1 MAGLSHLKLDGLV
14 PASNPAHRKWR
25 NVSFLALS
33 SLLAMT
39 LWFSATAVVP
49 QLTEEWSLS
58 ESQRSWMTMSVQIGF
73 VVGAL
78 VSSLLNLADRI
89 SARHLI
95 SGSALLGA
103 AFNAA
108 IPIVN

>member
-1 MAGLSHLKLDGLV
+1 MKGLLLTDQST
-14 PASNPAHRKWR
+14 RKW
-25 NVSFLALS
+25 VHLTLLCIAE
-33 SLLAMT
+33 LLAMT
-39 LWFSATAVVP
+39 LWFSASAVLP
-49 QLTEEWSLS
+49 QLEREWGLTG
-58 ESQRSWMTMSVQIGF
+58 SQRSWMTMSVQIGF